1 MARLSE
7 SDLENHALDVL
18 RDLGHSSLHG
28 STLDPETSPE
38 RSSYHGTLLEAR
50 FLAALRRLNPNAPDD
65 ALHSVLYTLRDNSL
79 PELIQENR
87 RVHRLLVDGVPV
99 AYPLNGETFHDRL
112 RLVDWSNTEN
122 DWLAVNQFS
131 VVGTSSRRPD
141 IVLFLNGLPVVVIE
155 LKAPESTQA
164 DVRSAFHQIQTYK
177 TEIPAL
183 FYTNLLCVISDGFA
197 ARFGTLSADFD
208 RFMTW
213 RTEDGENLVDSRSA
227 LAVDTLLRGLLRPE
241 ILTEMLRAFLVF
253 ENDGRNV
260 VKKAAGYHQFH
271 AARKGLSKIK
281 SAIRTDG
288 KAGVVWHTQGSGKSL
303 LMAFLAGVLTKE
315 PELGNPTIL
324 ILTDRNDLD
333 HQLFDTFSRCMEL
346 FGQEPEQVDSVQ
358 DLRKRLDR
366 QVGGIVFA
374 TIQKFRSEDGAFPV
388 ITARKNVIVFVD
400 EAHRSQYGFG
410 AKIDTDSGKK
420 SYGFAFYVRQG
431 LPNATFVGFTGTP
444 IELVDKNT
452 TNVFG
457 DYIDVYDITQA
468 VEDGATVPIYYEGK
482 IVRLKLD
489 DETSAAIDT
498 VFEEVTEGLEDSEKA
513 ELGGK
518 WSTLETLAGSDTR
531 LEDLAQLV
539 VDHFEQRQTAMLG
552 KGMLVCMSRR
562 ICVEMYDRIMRLRPD
577 WAAAND
583 QEGRLKV
590 VMTGSA
596 SDPAPYQ
603 PHIRGKPGLDLLARR
618 FRDAADPFELVIVR
632 DMWLTGF
639 DSPSMH
645 TLYVDKP
652 MQGHNLMQA
661 IARVNRIFKNKP
673 AGLVVDTI
681 GIATDLK
688 KALTF
693 YSDKDRGNTGID
705 TREAINAL
713 RQALEVLQAMFH
725 GFDYRPALT
734 GAPKDRLRTVAAAV
748 DHILKLEGNT
758 EEAVKA
764 GRKRFMDAVATF
776 EKAFKLT
783 SGTAAGLEATD
794 EFAFFTAVRV
804 AIRKMDAGEEGERRG
819 ADLDAAIKRLVNQAV
834 ASTEIVDLLAAAGI
848 QSPDISILSDEF
860 LHEMEGI
867 PQRNLAIEALKKLLS
882 GEIKQRTRTNLVR
895 NRQFSERLASAMA
908 NYHNRVVDALQV
920 IEELIRI
927 AQDLREEPEDGLT
940 AEEVALYEA
949 LADNP
954 SAMEVMGNEKLRVI
968 AQRLVTAV
976 RENGG
981 VDWWQISQRR
991 KDMRRAVK
999 RILRETG
1006 YPPDLQDQAIQTVV
1020 RQAEALAAEITLR
1033 ERERAMGSS

>member
-7 SDLENHALDVL
+7 SDLEDHALDVL
-18 RDLGHSSLHG
+18 RDLGHASLHG

-177 TEIPAL
+177 TEIPVL

-281 SAIRTDG
+281 SAVRTDG

-388 ITARKNVIVFVD
+388 LTARKNVIVFVD

-489 DETSAAIDT
+489 DDTSAAIDT

-531 LEDLAQLV
+531 LEDLARLV

-562 ICVEMYDRIMRLRPD
+562 ICVEMYDRITRLRPD

-618 FRDAADPFELVIVR
+618 FRDAADPFELVVVR

-652 MQGHNLMQA
+652 MQGH
-661 IARVNRIFKNKP
+661 
-673 AGLVVDTI
+673 
-681 GIATDLK
+681 K
-688 KALTF
+688 KALAF
-693 YSDKDRGNTGID
+693 YTDEDRGNTGID

-725 GFDYRPALT
+725 GFDYRPALD
-734 GAPKDRLRTVAAAV
+734 GAPKDRLRTVASAV
-748 DHILKLEGNT
+748 DHVLKLEGNT
-758 EEAVKA
+758 EESVKA

-783 SGTAAGLEATD
+783 SGTEAGREVTD

-867 PQRNLAIEALKKLLS
+867 PQKNLAIEALKKLLS

-908 NYHNRVVDALQV
+908 NYHNRVVDALKV

-927 AQDLREEPEDGLT
+927 AQELREEPEDGLT
-940 AEEVALYEA
+940 AEEVALYDA
-949 LADNP
+949 LADNA
-954 SAMEVMGNEKLRVI
+954 SAMEVIGNEKLRII
-968 AQRLVTAV
+968 AQQLVTAI
-976 RENGG
+976 RDNGG
-981 VDWWQISQRR
+981 VDWWQFDQSR
-991 KDMRRAVK
+991 KKMRVAVK
-999 RILRETG
+999 RILKQTG
-1006 YPPDLQDQAIQTVV
+1006 YPPDLQQQAIQTVV

-1033 ERERAMGSS
+1033 ERERAMGR